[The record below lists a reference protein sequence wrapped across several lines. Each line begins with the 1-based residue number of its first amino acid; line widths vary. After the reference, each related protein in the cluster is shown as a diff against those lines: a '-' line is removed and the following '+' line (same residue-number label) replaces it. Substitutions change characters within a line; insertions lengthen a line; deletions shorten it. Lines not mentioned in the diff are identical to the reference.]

1 MNASPLSV
9 ALLGALALAVL
20 GIAGMLLRRS
30 LLVVVMCGALAQLGA
45 ALALIA
51 LGATEN
57 QPRPVA
63 AGLILLLIA
72 AAWSLAGSA
81 VALATYRRRG
91 SENVDEMQELSG

>member
-1 MNASPLSV
+1 MT
-9 ALLGALALAVL
+9 GAWSTKEKIGLAC
-20 GIAGMLLRRS
+20 I
-30 LLVVVMCGALAQLGA
+30 

-51 LGATEN
+51 LGATEH

-81 VALATYRRRG
+81 VALDTYRRRG